1 MMGLSVLLLNL
12 LPSDGKRFW
21 KQRTGQYEAINPCRI
36 TYAFTQFID
45 MKIYSFSVCDIL
57 LDCLGWLAAQVGLT
71 EHAAM
76 KFYVPQARPT
86 CSMGHLDASGNLVMF
101 LWTETSDSPGQHPS
115 I

>member
-1 MMGLSVLLLNL
+1 M
-12 LPSDGKRFW
+12 K
-21 KQRTGQYEAINPCRI
+21 
-36 TYAFTQFID
+36 
-45 MKIYSFSVCDIL
+45 KIYSFSENVCDTL
-57 LDCLGWLAAQVGLT
+57 LDFLGWLAAQVGLT